1 VPTGVSDFNAF
12 LQTLNR
18 SPDGGRHVKT
28 RIEVAPG
35 YSVEYIESFYS
46 TAEAEAFLR
55 ALLAVEMK
63 PEVIRMYG
71 RDTVT
76 KRRSVQY
83 GADYIYN
90 PTAKRSREW
99 TPLMLSI
106 RERMESVVGPLD
118 GGLVQVY
125 PDGKTGI
132 GWHQDKGN
140 PEIIASLSLGA
151 EREFSFG
158 VGRAT
163 KCKEVWRMRL
173 GHGSLLLIPGATNET
188 LKHRLPP
195 ARRIKE
201 PRVNVT
207 LRRFPQSR

>member
-1 VPTGVSDFNAF
+1 MT
-12 LQTLNR
+12 
-18 SPDGGRHVKT
+18 
-28 RIEVAPG
+28 IEISPG
-35 YSVEYIESFYS
+35 YRVEYIEGFYRLD
-46 TAEAEAFLR
+46 EADELR
-55 ALLAVEMK
+55 GALLAVHMT

-76 KRRSVQY
+76 KRWSEQY
-83 GADYIYN
+83 GADYLYN
-90 PTAKRSREW
+90 ARAKKSREW

-106 RERMESVVGPLD
+106 RERMESVAGPLD

-125 PDGKTGI
+125 PDGETAI
-132 GWHQDKGN
+132 GWHEDRGK

-158 VGRAT
+158 VGPVT
-163 KCKEVWRMRL
+163 KCEEVWRMRL
-173 GHGSLLLIPGATNET
+173 AQGSLLLIPTKTNEA

-207 LRRFPQSR
+207 LRRFPQSG

>member
-1 VPTGVSDFNAF
+1 M
-12 LQTLNR
+12 
-18 SPDGGRHVKT
+18 KIK
-28 RIEVAPG
+28 IEVAPG

-46 TAEAEAFLR
+46 SDEADALLR
-55 ALLAVEMK
+55 ALLAVEMT

-76 KRRSVQY
+76 KRRSEQY
-83 GADYIYN
+83 GADYNYN
-90 PTAKRSREW
+90 PRAKKPREW

-106 RERMESVVGPLD
+106 RERMESVAGPLD

-125 PDGKTGI
+125 PDGETAI
-132 GWHQDKGN
+132 GWHEDKGK

-158 VGRAT
+158 VGPAS
-163 KCKEVWRMRL
+163 KCEEVWRMRL
-173 GHGSLLLIPGATNET
+173 AHGSLLLIPAKTNEA

-207 LRRFPQSR
+207 LRRFPQCG